1 MLIFGRSPNLLL
13 ALLASIFNM
22 LVAFEVGGFRP
33 TIEQIAQV
41 NVFMFSFV
49 AFVANSDSITSAA
62 GLAARTRMR
71 RKGVDVTTRADD
83 EDPT

>member
-13 ALLASIFNM
+13 ALLASTFNL
-22 LVAFEVGGFRP
+22 LVAFELGGFRP
-33 TIEQIAQV
+33 TSDQIAQV
-41 NVFMFSFV
+41 NLFLFAFV

-62 GLAARTRMR
+62 GSAARARLR
-71 RKGVDVTTRADD
+71 RKGGDVTTRVDD